1 MYDFLGQQQ
10 PPKNIKVY
18 STDNRITI
26 IRKWNFY
33 INYGNLFLI
42 IPPSIGLVMY
52 VFELIQKYTLE
63 KLIKDFIEVF
73 FFSPFPI
80 PFIATICTSLAF
92 YIPYLFLAKCCNK
105 TYITADREKLLIR
118 HRPIPWKNQSFQSH
132 ILQDI
137 YVEKLNNSPHT
148 PKYTCCLLVISPR
161 GTTSERRRILNIK
174 NKIEEPLFIK
184 NVLKEYYFGTPESN

>member
-73 FFSPFPI
+73 FFFAFPHSI
-80 PFIATICTSLAF
+80 HSYNLYKFSFLYSL
-92 YIPYLFLAKCCNK
+92 
-105 TYITADREKLLIR
+105 
-118 HRPIPWKNQSFQSH
+118 S
-132 ILQDI
+132 ILSKMLQ
-137 YVEKLNNSPHT
+137 
-148 PKYTCCLLVISPR
+148 
-161 GTTSERRRILNIK
+161 
-174 NKIEEPLFIK
+174 
-184 NVLKEYYFGTPESN
+184 